1 MPAVTLIHTLMRT
14 PITIMNI
21 NQLQLV
27 QLLQL
32 TSPSLPIGGFAW
44 SQGTESA
51 IDQGWLQGEQD
62 FGDWLQGIL
71 QTTFVCQELPL
82 LRKLYQAWQQ
92 GDQQQILYWNRY
104 SLALRETREL
114 HQEDLQ
120 MGAALMR
127 LTRDLDYAGARQWQ
141 QDWQQKQTSYLTAFA
156 MAANE
161 KDIPLEAAAG
171 GLLWS
176 WLENQI
182 AAALKT
188 FPMGQTAGQRIF
200 QRLVSLAP
208 EWVEQSAQVG
218 DDDIGL
224 SLPGVVLASMQH
236 ERQYSRLF
244 RS

>member
-1 MPAVTLIHTLMRT
+1 MSMTT
-14 PITIMNI
+14 PTIMATTMNI
-21 NQLQLV
+21 DQMQLL

-32 TSPSLPIGGFAW
+32 TSPSLPVGGFSW

-62 FGDWLQGIL
+62 FADWLQGIIE
-71 QTTFVCQELPL
+71 TTFVYQEWPL
-82 LRKLYQAWQQ
+82 LRVLYAAWQQ
-92 GDQQQILYWNRY
+92 DDLPSVIRWNHY
-104 SLALRETREL
+104 ALALRETREL
-114 HQEDLQ
+114 HQEDMQ
-120 MGAALMR
+120 MGAALLR
-127 LTRDLDYAGARQWQ
+127 LCVDLGFGKASQWQ
-141 QDWQQKQTSYLTAFA
+141 QANTSYVTAFA
-156 MAANE
+156 MAACE
-161 KDIPLEAAAG
+161 KSVPVEAACS

-188 FPMGQTAGQRIF
+188 FPLGQTAGQRVFHRIVGTVPA
-200 QRLVSLAP
+200 LL
-208 EWVEQSAQVG
+208 EQSREVRE
-218 DDDIGL
+218 DDIGL

>member
-1 MPAVTLIHTLMRT
+1 MA
-14 PITIMNI
+14 ITMNI
-21 NQLQLV
+21 DQLQLV

-32 TSPSLPIGGFAW
+32 TSPSLPIGGFSW

-51 IDQGWLQGEQD
+51 IDQGWLEGEMD
-62 FGDWLQGIL
+62 FEGWLSGIIKIS
-71 QTTFVCQELPL
+71 FVCQEWPL
-82 LRKLYQAWQQ
+82 LRKLYGAWQNEDLAQ
-92 GDQQQILYWNRY
+92 VEYWNRY

-114 HQEDLQ
+114 YQEDTQ

-127 LTRDLDYAGARQWQ
+127 LTRDLGYSKAEKWRH
-141 QDWQQKQTSYLTAFA
+141 KETSYLTAFS
-156 MAANE
+156 MAAAE
-161 KDIPLEAAAG
+161 KHIPQEAACT
-171 GLLWS
+171 GLIWS

-182 AAALKT
+182 ASALKT

-200 QRLVSLAP
+200 HVLADLIP
-208 EWVEQSAQVG
+208 DLLAQSAQIQ
-218 DDDIGL
+218 DDDIGQ

>member
-1 MPAVTLIHTLMRT
+1 MAMTTAT
-14 PITIMNI
+14 ITIMNI
-21 NQLQLV
+21 DQLQLI

-32 TSPSLPIGGFAW
+32 TSPSLPIGGFSW

-51 IDQGWLQGEQD
+51 IDQGWLTGETD
-62 FGDWLQGIL
+62 YADWLQGIL
-71 QTTFVCQELPL
+71 QTTFVWQEWPL
-82 LRKLYQAWQQ
+82 LRQLYAAWERD
-92 GDQQQILYWNRY
+92 DQETVQYWNRY

-114 HQEDLQ
+114 YQEDTQ
-120 MGAALMR
+120 MGAALLR
-127 LTRDLDYAGARQWQ
+127 LTRDLGYEQAGQWPH
-141 QDWQQKQTSYLTAFA
+141 KETSYLTAFA
-156 MAANE
+156 MAAVA
-161 KDIPLEAAAG
+161 KAIPLEAACT
-171 GLLWS
+171 GLVWS

-200 QRLVSLAP
+200 QSLAAHIP
-208 EWVEQSAQVG
+208 EWLEASQAVPES
-218 DDDIGL
+218 DIGL

>member
-1 MPAVTLIHTLMRT
+1 
-14 PITIMNI
+14 MNI
-21 NQLQLV
+21 DQLQLL

-51 IDQGWLQGEQD
+51 IDQGWLKGEAD
-62 FGDWLQGIL
+62 FAEWLQGIV
-71 QTTFVCQELPL
+71 QATFVWQEWPL
-82 LRKLYQAWQQ
+82 LRQLHGAWLQADLEQVS
-92 GDQQQILYWNRY
+92 YWNRY
-104 SLALRETREL
+104 ALALRETREL
-114 HQEDLQ
+114 YQEDTQ
-120 MGAALMR
+120 MGAALLR
-127 LTRDLDYAGARQWQ
+127 LCRDLGYTHAVQWQ
-141 QDWQQKQTSYLTAFA
+141 QKETSYLTAFA
-156 MAANE
+156 MAAAE
-161 KDIPLEAAAG
+161 KNIPLDAACT

-188 FPMGQTAGQRIF
+188 FPMGQTAGQRVF
-200 QRLVSLAP
+200 HQLAEQIP
-208 EWVEQSAQVG
+208 ALLLQSAKVQQ
-218 DDDIGL
+218 DEIGL